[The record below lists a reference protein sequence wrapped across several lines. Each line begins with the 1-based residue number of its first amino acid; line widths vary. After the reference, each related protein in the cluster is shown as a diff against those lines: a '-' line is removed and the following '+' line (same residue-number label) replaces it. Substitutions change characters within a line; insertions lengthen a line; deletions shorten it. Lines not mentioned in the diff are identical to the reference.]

1 MRVGLLG
8 RKVGMT
14 QIYEPDG
21 TAVPITVLECGP
33 CTVLQVRTE
42 ERDGYHAVQ
51 LGFDD
56 KKRKSANQAE
66 RGHAK
71 KVDAEPKRYIREIR
85 QEKAVDVTEGQK
97 LTVEVFS
104 ALLAE
109 MKEKETDAK
118 KKEAMALRV
127 DVIGTSKGR
136 GFSGVVKRHGFKGL
150 RATHGV
156 KRMHRHPGSSG
167 PSADPAHTRKGI
179 RKPGQY
185 GNARITVRNLK
196 VVRVDPENNLLL
208 IRGAVPGP
216 NGGYLT
222 IRQTNK
228 V

>member
-1 MRVGLLG
+1 MQVGLLG

-14 QIYEPDG
+14 QIYEADG

-33 CTVLQVRTE
+33 CTVLQVRTA
-42 ERDGYHAVQ
+42 ERDGYHAFQ

-56 KKRKSANQAE
+56 KKRKSATQAD

-71 KVDAEPKRYIREIR
+71 KVTAEPKRYIREIR
-85 QEKAVDVTEGQK
+85 QEGPTELNEGQT
-97 LTVEVFS
+97 LTVEVFN
-104 ALLAE
+104 E
-109 MKEKETDAK
+109 IKQ
-118 KKEAMALRV
+118 V

-136 GFSGVVKRHGFKGL
+136 GFSGVLKRHGFKGL

-179 RKPGQY
+179 KKPGQY

-196 VVRVDPENNLLL
+196 VVRVDATNNLLL
-208 IRGAVPGP
+208 VRGAVPGP

-222 IRQTNK
+222 VRQTNK

>member
-14 QIYEPDG
+14 QIYEADG
-21 TAVPITVLECGP
+21 TSVPVTVLECGP
-33 CTVLQVRTE
+33 CTVLLIRTK

-51 LGFDD
+51 LGFAD
-56 KKRKSANQAE
+56 KKRKSATQAE

-71 KVDAEPKRYIREIR
+71 KVNAEPKRYVREVR
-85 QEKAVDVTEGQK
+85 QEGPVEIAEGQTLTVEILGDVKRVDVT
-97 LTVEVFS
+97 
-104 ALLAE
+104 
-109 MKEKETDAK
+109 
-118 KKEAMALRV
+118 
-127 DVIGTSKGR
+127 GTSKGR
-136 GFSGVVKRHGFKGL
+136 GYSGVIKRHGFRGL

-167 PSADPAHTRKGI
+167 PSADPSRTLKGV

-185 GNARITVRNLK
+185 GNARATVRNLE
-196 VVRVDPENNLLL
+196 VVKIDPANNLLL
-208 IRGAVPGP
+208 LKGAVPGP

-222 IRQTNK
+222 VRQTNK

>member
-14 QIYEPDG
+14 QIFESDG

-56 KKRKSANQAE
+56 KKRKSATQAE

-71 KVDAEPKRYIREIR
+71 KVDAEPKRYVREIR
-85 QEKAVDVTEGQK
+85 QEGPTDVNEGQT
-97 LTVEVFS
+97 LTVELF
-104 ALLAE
+104 
-109 MKEKETDAK
+109 KEIK
-118 KKEAMALRV
+118 RV

-136 GFSGVVKRHGFKGL
+136 GFTGVVKRHGFKGL

-179 RKPGQY
+179 RKPGQH

-196 VVRVDPENNLLL
+196 VVRIDPTNNLLL

-222 IRQTNK
+222 IHQTNK

>member
-1 MRVGLLG
+1 MQVGLLG

-14 QIYEPDG
+14 QIYETDG
-21 TAVPITVLECGP
+21 TAVPVTVLECGP
-33 CTVLQVRTE
+33 CTVLQVRTA

-51 LGFDD
+51 LGFVD
-56 KKRKSANQAE
+56 KKRKSATQAE
-66 RGHAK
+66 RGHAR
-71 KVDAEPKRYIREIR
+71 KVDAEPKRFVREIR
-85 QEKAVDVTEGQK
+85 QEAPAEGVNEGQT
-97 LTVEVFS
+97 LTVEVFN
-104 ALLAE
+104 E
-109 MKEKETDAK
+109 IP
-118 KKEAMALRV
+118 RV

-136 GFSGVVKRHGFKGL
+136 GYSGVVKRHGFKGL

-167 PSADPAHTRKGI
+167 PSADPSRTRKGI

-185 GNARITVRNLK
+185 GNARTTVRNLK
-196 VVRVDPENNLLL
+196 VVRIDPTNNLLL

-216 NGGYLT
+216 NGGFLM

>member
-1 MRVGLLG
+1 VETEATMLVGLLG

-14 QIYEPDG
+14 QIFEADG

-33 CTVLQVRTE
+33 CTVLQVRTL
-42 ERDGYHAVQ
+42 ERDGYHALQ
-51 LGFDD
+51 LGFLD
-56 KKRKSANQAE
+56 KKRKSATQAE
-66 RGHAK
+66 RGHAR
-71 KVDAEPKRYIREIR
+71 KVDAEPKRFVREIR
-85 QEKAVDVTEGQK
+85 QEKPAEGVAAGQT

-104 ALLAE
+104 DI
-109 MKEKETDAK
+109 KN
-118 KKEAMALRV
+118 V
-127 DVIGTSKGR
+127 DVIGKSKGR

-150 RATHGV
+150 RASHGV

-185 GNARITVRNLK
+185 GHARITVRNLK
-196 VVRVDPENNLLL
+196 VVRVDATNNLLL

>member
-1 MRVGLLG
+1 MQVGLLG

-14 QIYEPDG
+14 QIFEPNG
-21 TAVPITVLECGP
+21 TAVPVTVLECGP
-33 CTVLQVRTE
+33 CTVLQVRTA
-42 ERDGYHAVQ
+42 ERDGYHALQ

-56 KKRKSANQAE
+56 KKRKSATQAE

-71 KVDAEPKRYIREIR
+71 KVDAEPKRYVREIR
-85 QEKAVDVTEGQK
+85 QDSAADGVAEGQI
-97 LTVEVFS
+97 LTVEVFN
-104 ALLAE
+104 E
-109 MKEKETDAK
+109 IKN
-118 KKEAMALRV
+118 V

-150 RATHGV
+150 RASHGV

-179 RKPGQY
+179 KKPGQF
-185 GNARITVRNLK
+185 GNSRITVKNLK
-196 VVRVDPENNLLL
+196 VVRVDTTNNLLL
-208 IRGAVPGP
+208 IKGAVPGP

>member
-14 QIYEPDG
+14 QIFEADG

-42 ERDGYHAVQ
+42 ERDGYHALQ
-51 LGFDD
+51 LGYAD
-56 KKRKSANQAE
+56 KKRKSATQAA

-85 QEKAVDVTEGQK
+85 QEGPTEVAAGQT
-97 LTVEVFS
+97 LTVEVFN
-104 ALLAE
+104 E
-109 MKEKETDAK
+109 IK
-118 KKEAMALRV
+118 KV

-136 GFSGVVKRHGFKGL
+136 GYSGVMKRHGFKGL

-185 GNARITVRNLK
+185 GNARITVRNLT
-196 VVRVDPENNLLL
+196 VVRVDPTNNLLL
-208 IRGAVPGP
+208 IKGAVPGP
-216 NGGYLT
+216 NGGFIT

>member
-14 QIYEPDG
+14 QIFEADG
-21 TAVPITVLECGP
+21 TSVPVTVLECGP
-33 CTVLQVRTE
+33 CTVLLVRTM

-51 LGFDD
+51 LGFAD
-56 KKRKSANQAE
+56 KKRKNATQAE

-71 KVDAEPKRYIREIR
+71 KVNAEPKRYVREVR
-85 QEKAVDVTEGQK
+85 QEGPVDVAEGQTLTVEALGEVKRVDVT
-97 LTVEVFS
+97 
-104 ALLAE
+104 
-109 MKEKETDAK
+109 
-118 KKEAMALRV
+118 
-127 DVIGTSKGR
+127 GTSKGR
-136 GFSGVVKRHGFKGL
+136 GFAGVMKRHGFRGL

-167 PSADPAHTRKGI
+167 PSADPSRTLKGV

-185 GNARITVRNLK
+185 GNARSTVRNLE
-196 VVRVDPENNLLL
+196 VVKVDPANNLLL
-208 IRGAVPGP
+208 LKGAVPGP

-222 IRQTNK
+222 VRQTNK